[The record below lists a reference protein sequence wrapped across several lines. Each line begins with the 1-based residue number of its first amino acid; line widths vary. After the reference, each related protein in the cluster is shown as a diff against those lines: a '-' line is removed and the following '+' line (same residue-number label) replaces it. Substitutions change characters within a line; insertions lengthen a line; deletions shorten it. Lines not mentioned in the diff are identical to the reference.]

1 MAEALVVG
9 LVKEIRTE
17 LPRCGTSKLHFML
30 REKLQAHGIKL
41 GRDALYNLLR
51 QHGYLIRQRRRK
63 PYTTD
68 SSHPWRKY
76 PNLIR
81 GMTIDKPNQLWV
93 SDITY
98 IGIGSGFGYLSIV
111 TDAYSRKIV
120 GFHLHPSLH
129 STGPLEALLAA
140 ERQRKTR
147 QNLIHHSDRGS
158 QYCCGEY
165 VKMLEGFAINISM
178 TENGD
183 PYENALA
190 ERINGILKT
199 EFGLGSRFSTFD
211 QAREAVAQAIH
222 HYNHTRPHASVDYL
236 TPDKAHQQTGTLT
249 KRWKSKQKPQEQEQ

>member
-1 MAEALVVG
+1 MLRQIYPQYSLSYYCRQFGRSRQGWYEQQNRSEDPEMAEALVVG

-165 VKMLEGFAINISM
+165 VKMLEGFAGSAEISG
-178 TENGD
+178 EEGKFR
-183 PYENALA
+183 
-190 ERINGILKT
+190 RIV
-199 EFGLGSRFSTFD
+199 F
-211 QAREAVAQAIH
+211 QV
-222 HYNHTRPHASVDYL
+222 
-236 TPDKAHQQTGTLT
+236 
-249 KRWKSKQKPQEQEQ
+249 